1 MIQLSKELMH
11 SFVAA
16 AVQPMKPYYQLTP
29 GRHYH
34 TLQHIQN
41 MLELCL
47 EHADNLGKLYPVL
60 TTADGFKQLITA
72 ILWHDV
78 DYRPGDQ
85 GNEIRAADLYM
96 THSGKDADIVV
107 GKAILSTMIGNA
119 IFNNAV
125 ELVLHDLDY
134 SNFLNEHKMAEAEEQ
149 LYQEYLDMIH
159 PGGADPTLEDRR
171 DFLKRQRL
179 FYYTLPDSGI
189 FVSLFVEHN
198 ERAKINAANRIRSLS
213 DAIDLCEEA
222 IAKYNNCPF

>member
-47 EHADNLGKLYPVL
+47 EHADKLGKLYPVL
-60 TTADGFKQLITA
+60 AAADGFKQLITA

-78 DYRPGDQ
+78 EYRPGDH
-85 GNEIRAADLYM
+85 GNEIRAAALYM
-96 THSGKDADIVV
+96 EHNGKDADIIV

-119 IFNNAV
+119 TFNNAV
-125 ELVLHDLDY
+125 ERVLHDLDY
-134 SNFLNEHKMAEAEEQ
+134 SNFLNEAKMAEAEEQ

-159 PGGADPTLEDRR
+159 PGGTDPTLEDRR
-171 DFLKRQRL
+171 DFLKRQRA
-179 FYYTLPDSGI
+179 FYHTMCRPVI
-189 FVSLFVEHN
+189 FVSLFAEHDEQAQVN
-198 ERAKINAANRIRSLS
+198 VAKRIGSLS
-213 DAIDLCEEA
+213 DAIDLCEES
-222 IAKYNNCPF
+222 IAQYGNNPF